1 MRRYKVRCNVNGH
14 LHEHYIQCREMTISH
29 SAYCFW
35 AGEHGETNRLIYSF
49 PIMFTIVEGLPDGN
63 SES

>member
-14 LHEHYIQCREMTISH
+14 VHEHTIECREMTISH
-29 SAYCFW
+29 NAYCFW
-35 AGEHGETNRLIYSF
+35 AGEHGDKNRLIYSF
-49 PIMFTIVEGLPDGN
+49 PIMFTIVEGLPDVN